1 MKILASI
8 LVLIFSLILVSCP
21 TSEVALELSKPKSEI
36 VLEFSNKYEGSW
48 GMTGEVLGF
57 RLYSDKMAEFDDYPQ
72 QKPGDKTLK
81 AEEVKIK
88 KQIQISEEDFKEILE
103 IVNSEDFLK
112 AKDIY
117 KQKPPGCLDAF
128 EYLTIHFRQENKEKT
143 IKIDSFCVDLTNPY
157 PRDFQTFPQSLS
169 KLIIKIREIKSK
181 ELGKQVFTP

>member
-1 MKILASI
+1 M
-8 LVLIFSLILVSCP
+8 LISCP
-21 TSEVALELSKPKSEI
+21 KSETASEFSKRKSEI
-36 VLEFSNKYEGSW
+36 VLEFSNKYEGLW

-57 RLYSDKMAEFDDYPQ
+57 RLYSDKMVEFDDYPQ

-88 KQIQISEEDFKEILE
+88 KQIHISEEDFKEILE

-128 EYLTIHFRQENKEKT
+128 KYLIIHFRQENKEKI
-143 IKIDSFCVDLTNPY
+143 IKVDSYCVDLTNPH
-157 PRDFQTFPQSLS
+157 PRDFPTFPQSLP